1 VAGLK
6 FLNVKLINRMKKLL
20 LKISEY
26 KLVFISIAFLVF
38 FSVGCV
44 KKDEKEI
51 KIGAIL
57 PLTGDAAQWG
67 IPPMKGAQLAVEE
80 INSRGGVNGKKILL
94 KIEDDRCDP
103 KDGVSAFKKL
113 TMDKELK
120 IILGAV
126 CSSVTLAVAPIAEN
140 NKILL
145 ISPASTNPTI
155 TVAGDYI
162 FRVIPSDDLR
172 GKIFAEYLYNDAK
185 IKNVAILDI
194 NNDGGVGSRNSFLK
208 CFTELGGK
216 IVIDE
221 SYEQGTKDVRSQL
234 SKIKNSD
241 VDAVLVISYPSD
253 TILTLKQTK
262 ELKLQKP
269 LYFLTE
275 AVEDPNVLKES
286 GNTSE
291 GIVYIL
297 PAEPEGMQVSEFKK
311 SYRAKYDTKPEL
323 FAAEA
328 YDIINLIANA
338 ISLQDIDFVSTENIR
353 DYLYNMKNYQGASGI
368 ITFDHNGDVLKPMAI
383 KKIINGQPTVLKT
396 K

>member
-1 VAGLK
+1 MAGLK

>member
-1 VAGLK
+1 
-6 FLNVKLINRMKKLL
+6 MKKLI
-20 LKISEY
+20 LKISEC
-26 KLVFISIAFLVF
+26 KLVFISVAFLVL
-38 FSVGCV
+38 FSFGCA
-44 KKDEKEI
+44 KKDEREI

-67 IPPMKGAQLAVEE
+67 IPPMKGAQLAVDE
-80 INSRGGVNGKKILL
+80 INSRGGINGRKIIL

-103 KDGVSAFKKL
+103 KEGVSAFKKL
-113 TMDKELK
+113 TVDKEVK

-155 TVAGDYI
+155 TDAGDYV

-185 IKNVAILDI
+185 VKNIAILYI
-194 NNDGGVGSRNSFLK
+194 NNDGGVGSRNSFFK
-208 CFTELGGK
+208 YFTGLGGK
-216 IVIDE
+216 IVVDE

-234 SKIKNSD
+234 SKIKNPD
-241 VDAVLVISYPSD
+241 VDAVLVISYPND
-253 TILTLKQTK
+253 TILALKQMK

-275 AVEDPNVLKES
+275 AVEDPNVLRES

-297 PAEPEGMQVSEFKK
+297 PAEAEGNEVSEFKRL
-311 SYRAKYDTKPEL
+311 YRAKYDIEPEL

-328 YDIINLIANA
+328 YDIIKLIANA
-338 ISLQDIDFVSTENIR
+338 ISFQEADFISTGKLK
-353 DYLYNMKNYQGASGI
+353 DYLYNVKNYQGASGI
-368 ITFDHNGDVLKPMAI
+368 ITFDQNGDVLKPMAI
-383 KKIINGQPTVLKT
+383 KRIINGQPVVLET

>member
-1 VAGLK
+1 
-6 FLNVKLINRMKKLL
+6 MKKLI

-26 KLVFISIAFLVF
+26 KLVFISVASLVI
-38 FSVGCV
+38 FSFGCA

-67 IPPMKGAQLAVEE
+67 VAPMKGAQLAVEI
-80 INSRGGVNGKKILL
+80 INNRGGINGKKIIL

-120 IILGAV
+120 IILGSV

-155 TVAGDYI
+155 TEAGDYI

-172 GKIFAEYLYNDAK
+172 GKIFAAYLYDVK
-185 IKNVAILDI
+185 IKNIAILYI

-208 CFTELGGK
+208 CFAELGGK

-286 GNTSE
+286 GTTSE

-297 PAEPEGMQVSEFKK
+297 PAEAEGNEVSEFKK
-311 SYRAKYDTKPEL
+311 LYRAKYDIEPEL

-328 YDIINLIANA
+328 YDIIKLVANA
-338 ISLQDIDFVSTENIR
+338 INFQEVDFISTEKVK
-353 DYLYNMKNYQGASGI
+353 DYLYNVKNYQGASGI
-368 ITFDHNGDVLKPMAI
+368 ITFDNNGDVLKPMAI
-383 KKIINGQPTVLKT
+383 KKITNMKPIILKIV

>member
-1 VAGLK
+1 
-6 FLNVKLINRMKKLL
+6 MKKFL

-26 KLVFISIAFLVF
+26 KLVFISVVFLVV
-38 FSVGCV
+38 FSFGCG
-44 KKDEKEI
+44 KKDGKEI

-67 IPPMKGAQLAVEE
+67 IPPMKGAQLAIDE

-113 TMDKELK
+113 TIDKELK
-120 IILGAV
+120 IIVGAV
-126 CSSVTLAVAPIAEN
+126 CSSVTLAVAPLAESY
-140 NKILL
+140 KILL

-155 TVAGDYI
+155 TDAGDYV

-172 GKIFAEYLYNDAK
+172 GKIFAEYLYNDVK
-185 IKNVAILDI
+185 IKNVAILYI

-208 CFTELGGK
+208 YFTELGGK
-216 IVIDE
+216 IVIEE
-221 SYEQGTKDVRSQL
+221 SYEQGTKDARSQL
-234 SKIKNSD
+234 SKIKNSEI
-241 VDAVLVISYPSD
+241 DAVLVISYPSD
-253 TILTLKQTK
+253 TILILKQTK

-269 LYFLTE
+269 LYFQTE

-297 PAEPEGMQVSEFKK
+297 PAEAEGNEVSEFKK
-311 SYRAKYDTKPEL
+311 LYRVKYDIEPEL

-328 YDIINLIANA
+328 YDIIKLIANA
-338 ISLQDIDFVSTENIR
+338 ISFQEADFISTEKVK
-353 DYLYNMKNYQGASGI
+353 DYLYNVKNYQGASGI
-368 ITFDHNGDVLKPMAI
+368 ITFDNNGDVLKPMAI
-383 KKIINGQPTVLKT
+383 KTIKDGKPIVIAIK